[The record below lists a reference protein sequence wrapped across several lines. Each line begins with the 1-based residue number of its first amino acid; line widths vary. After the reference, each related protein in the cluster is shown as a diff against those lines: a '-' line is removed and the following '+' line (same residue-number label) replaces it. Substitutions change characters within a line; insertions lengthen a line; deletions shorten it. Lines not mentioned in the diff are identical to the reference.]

1 MKKFKIVIVGGAS
14 TYTPGIVKGLITNN
28 DELPLKEL
36 VLVDINGERL
46 DIMGGFVRILMAK
59 YLPDV
64 KVSWTTNREEAFP
77 GTDFFFVQIRP
88 GGLKQ
93 REQDEKI
100 PLKYGLVGQETCGA
114 GGFAFAMRSIPAMVE
129 IVKDAVKYSPEA
141 WILNYSNPESMI
153 SEALNRAVP
162 EAKALCLCDMP
173 ISQEVSLAKVLG
185 KGHKDLTFK
194 YFGLN
199 HFGWFSAIYDKDG
212 KDLLPQLVKD
222 ILEGNKNTIDHVD
235 IKTDPYWQETFK
247 GIIKMT
253 KYFPG
258 FIPLT
263 YLQYYFFPDE
273 MVAKENP
280 EYTRA
285 NFVMDHREKEVFEE
299 CEEVIKNS
307 SVSDSSLLTGVHGN
321 YIIDIAKSIAF
332 DKKERFVVNV
342 LNEGAISN
350 FREDVV
356 VEVPCYVGS
365 QGVEPI
371 AVGKIPTFQKGL
383 MEMEKSY
390 EVLAVEAC
398 LEEDYDKALK
408 ALTLNLTIPSA
419 GLAKKVLDELIE
431 NNKEYFPDFKP
442 RYF

>member
-14 TYTPGIVKGLITNN
+14 TYTPGIVKGLIQNN

-36 VLVDINGERL
+36 VLVDINEERL
-46 DIMGGFVRILMAK
+46 NMMGGYVKILVGK
-59 YLPDV
+59 YLPEV
-64 KVSWTTNREEAFP
+64 KVSWTTRRKEAFP
-77 GTDFFFVQIRP
+77 ETDFFFVQIRP

-129 IVKDAVKYSPEA
+129 IVKDAVKYAPEA

-185 KGHKDLTFK
+185 MEYEDLTFK

-212 KDLLPQLVKD
+212 KDLLPQLVEE
-222 ILEGNKNTIDHVD
+222 ILNGDKSTIDHVD
-235 IKTDPYWQETFK
+235 IKTDPYWAETFK

-285 NFVMDHREKEVFEE
+285 NYVIDHREKEVFEE
-299 CEEVIKNS
+299 CERVIKTGAI
-307 SVSDSSLLTGVHGN
+307 DEDSLLTGVHGN

-332 DKKERFVVNV
+332 NKRERFMVNV
-342 LNEGAISN
+342 LNQGAISN

-365 QGVEPI
+365 HGVEPI
-371 AVGKIPTFQKGL
+371 AVGNIPIFQKGL

-398 LEEDYDKALK
+398 LEEDYDKALQ

-419 GLAKKVLDELIE
+419 GLAKKVLDDLIE
-431 NNKEYFPDFKP
+431 NNKEYFPNFKT
-442 RYF
+442 RNF

>member
-36 VLVDINGERL
+36 VLVDINKQRL
-46 DIMGGFVRILMAK
+46 DTMGGYIKILMAR
-59 YLPDV
+59 YLPEV

-114 GGFAFAMRSIPAMVE
+114 GGFAFAMRSIPAMIE
-129 IVKDAVKYSPEA
+129 IVKDAVKYAPEA

-173 ISQEVSLAKVLG
+173 ISQEVSLAKVLDMD
-185 KGHKDLTFK
+185 HKDLNFD

-199 HFGWFSAIYDKDG
+199 HFGWFSAIYDNDG
-212 KDLLPQLVKD
+212 KDLLPQLVED
-222 ILEGNKNTIDHVD
+222 ILNGHKNSIAHVD
-235 IKTDPYWQETFK
+235 IKTDPYWEETFK
-247 GIIKMT
+247 GIVKMV

-258 FIPLT
+258 YIPLT

-273 MVAKENP
+273 MVDKEDP
-280 EYTRA
+280 LYTRA
-285 NFVMDHREKEVFEE
+285 NYVMDHREKEVFEE
-299 CEEVIKNS
+299 CERVIETGIID
-307 SVSDSSLLTGVHGN
+307 DSSLLTGVHGN

-332 DKKERFVVNV
+332 NKKERFVVNV
-342 LNEGAISN
+342 LNQGAISN

-365 QGVEPI
+365 QGVEPV

-398 LEEDYDKALK
+398 LEADYDKALK

-419 GLAKKVLDELIE
+419 GLAKRVLDDLIE
-431 NNKEYFPDFKP
+431 NNKEYFPQFKS
-442 RYF
+442 RIF

>member
-14 TYTPGIVKGLITNN
+14 TYTPGIVKGLVINN
-28 DELPLKEL
+28 KELPLKEL
-36 VLVDINGERL
+36 VLVDINEQRL
-46 DIMGGFVRILMAK
+46 DIMGKYIKLLMAK

-64 KVSWTTNREEAFP
+64 KVSWTTSREEAFP

-129 IVKDAVKYSPEA
+129 IVNDAVKYAPEA

-162 EAKALCLCDMP
+162 EAKVLCLCDMP
-173 ISQEVSLAKVLG
+173 ISQETSLAKALG
-185 KGHKDLTFK
+185 KKHEDLTFY

-199 HFGWFSAIYDKDG
+199 HFGWFSAIYDNDG
-212 KDLLPQLVKD
+212 KDLLPQLVED
-222 ILEGNKNTIDHVD
+222 ILDGKKNNIDHVD
-235 IKTDPYWQETFK
+235 IKTDPYWEETFK
-247 GIIKMT
+247 GIIKMV

-258 FIPLT
+258 YIPLT

-280 EYTRA
+280 SYTRA
-285 NFVMDHREKEVFEE
+285 NYVIDHREKEVFQE
-299 CEEVIKNS
+299 CERVIKTGFIE
-307 SVSDSSLLTGVHGN
+307 DSSLLTGVHGN

-332 DKKERFVVNV
+332 NKKERFVVNV
-342 LNEGAISN
+342 LNQGAISN

-371 AVGKIPTFQKGL
+371 AIGKIPIFQKGL

-419 GLAKKVLDELIE
+419 SLAKKVLDDLIKS
-431 NNKEYFPDFKP
+431 NKGYFPKFKP
-442 RYF
+442 RIF

>member
-14 TYTPGIVKGLITNN
+14 TYTPGIVKGLIKNN

-36 VLVDINGERL
+36 VLVDINKERL
-46 DIMGGFVRILMAK
+46 DTMGGYVKLLVAK
-59 YLPDV
+59 SLPEV
-64 KVSWTTNREEAFP
+64 KVSWTIDREKAFP
-77 GTDFFFVQIRP
+77 KTDFFFVQIRP

-93 REQDEKI
+93 REHDEKI

-129 IVKDAVKYSPEA
+129 IVKDAVKYAPEA

-173 ISQEVSLAKVLG
+173 ISQEVSLAKVLDRE
-185 KGHKDLTFK
+185 HEDLTFD

-199 HFGWFSAIYDKDG
+199 HFGWFSAIYDNDG
-212 KDLLPQLVKD
+212 NDLLPQLVED
-222 ILEGNKNTIDHVD
+222 ILNGNKNTIDHVD
-235 IKTDPYWQETFK
+235 IKTDPYWEETFK
-247 GIIKMT
+247 GIVKMV

-285 NFVMDHREKEVFEE
+285 NYVMDHREKEVFEE
-299 CEEVIKNS
+299 CERVIKTGF
-307 SVSDSSLLTGVHGN
+307 VDEDSLLTGVHGN

-332 DKKERFVVNV
+332 NKKERFVVNV
-342 LNEGAISN
+342 LNQGAISN

-398 LEEDYDKALK
+398 LEGDYDKALR

-419 GLAKKVLDELIE
+419 GLAKKVLDDIIE
-431 NNKEYFPDFKP
+431 NNKEYFSKFKT
-442 RYF
+442 RNF

>member
-36 VLVDINGERL
+36 VLVDINQERL
-46 DIMGGFVRILMAK
+46 DTMGGFVELLMK
-59 YLPDV
+59 EYLPEV
-64 KVSWTTNREEAFP
+64 KVSWTTSREKAFP

-114 GGFAFAMRSIPAMVE
+114 GGFAFAMRSIPAMID
-129 IVKDAVKYSPEA
+129 IVKDAVKYAPEA

-173 ISQEVSLAKVLG
+173 ISQEVSLAKALG
-185 KGHKDLTFK
+185 KEHKDLTFK

-222 ILEGNKNTIDHVD
+222 ILEGDKKDIDHVD
-235 IKTDPYWQETFK
+235 IKTDPYWEETFK
-247 GIIKMT
+247 GIIKMA
-253 KYFPG
+253 KYFAG

-285 NFVMDHREKEVFEE
+285 NYVMDHREKEIFEE
-299 CEEVIKNS
+299 CGKVIEAG
-307 SVSDSSLLTGVHGN
+307 SVKDSSLLTGVHGN

-332 DKKERFVVNV
+332 NKRERFVVNV

-365 QGVEPI
+365 HGVEPI
-371 AVGKIPTFQKGL
+371 AVGKIPEFQKGL

-398 LEEDYDKALK
+398 LEGDYDKALK

-419 GLAKKVLDELIE
+419 GLAKKVLDDLIE
-431 NNKEYFPDFKP
+431 NNKGYFPEFK
-442 RYF
+442 RRSF